1 MSDAARE
8 LDGRVVLVTGAHGGL
23 GAEAAVAC
31 AQAGATVVLLGRRVP
46 RLNRVH
52 DRIAAAGGEA
62 LLYPMDLEGATP
74 DDHAEL
80 AARIEAEL
88 GRLDGL
94 LHCAAEFKGLTPL
107 AHLDPAEFARSLHVG
122 LTAPWWLTQAL
133 LPLLARA
140 EDSAV
145 VFTLDDPART
155 AHAYWGGY
163 GVAQSGLQGMLRI
176 LHAELARGPIRV
188 AGLMPGPM
196 RTPLRARA
204 YVEEDDRIA
213 LDPARYAPACVELLA
228 PRGAAH
234 RGAIWSPLA

>member
-1 MSDAARE
+1 MTAGSRE
-8 LDGRVVLVTGAHGGL
+8 LEGRVVLVTGAHGGL

-46 RLNRVH
+46 KLNRVH
-52 DRIAAAGGEA
+52 DRVAGAGGEA

-74 DDHAEL
+74 DDHVDL
-80 AARIEAEL
+80 AARIEAGL
-88 GRLDGL
+88 GRLDGV

-133 LPLLARA
+133 LPLLARQDDA
-140 EDSAV
+140 AV
-145 VFTLDDPART
+145 VFTLDDPARVG
-155 AHAYWGGY
+155 HGYWGGY
-163 GVAQSGLQGMLRI
+163 GVSQFGLQGMVRI
-176 LHAELARGPIRV
+176 LHDELARGPVRV

-213 LDPARYAPACVELLA
+213 LDPVRYAAACVELLS

-234 RGAIWSPLA
+234 RGAVWSPQA